1 MSDRRMKV
9 EDIMASTIVP
19 SDQASG
25 LSRACDTGRAA
36 RHARGRSDFI
46 TLVMPQWQV
55 DRFRNLYFNDVVTRS
70 SGLRRLPPR

>member
-25 LSRACDTGRAA
+25 LSRARDTGRAA
-36 RHARGRSDFI
+36 RHARGSAQTLPSLCRSGKWIDSEI
-46 TLVMPQWQV
+46 
-55 DRFRNLYFNDVVTRS
+55 RS
-70 SGLRRLPPR
+70 